1 MAILNL
7 DKKSQV
13 MWFRNGLREQ
23 VKDLLIAR
31 DLSTNF
37 NDFVALCI
45 KLDNAWRYRQE
56 EKRVPGTAHPL
67 RFNSTTTGRNTTATG
82 TAPGPMDLSIV
93 NGKLSPEVRQYRM
106 ANNLF
111 NYCGQSGYFEREY
124 SNKKNRSQKVAVVA
138 PRIPEPLPETV
149 FQSKN
154 LGTQD
159 WMVTHSW
166 VTGHFLKSLLFPISL
181 SFLSSCSKFLFC
193 FVGFTHWRRWTWR
206 FYCWEYWFGFGW

>member
-7 DKKSQV
+7 DEKSQV

-31 DLSTNF
+31 GLPTNF

-45 KLDNAWRYRQE
+45 KLDNAWRSRQE
-56 EKRVPGTAHPL
+56 EKRGPGTANPP

-82 TAPGPMDLSIV
+82 TAPGPMDLSLV

-106 ANNLF
+106 ANNLCK
-111 NYCGQSGYFEREY
+111 YCGQSGHFTRECP
-124 SNKKNRSQKVAVVA
+124 NKKNRSQKVAVVA
-138 PRIPEPLPETV
+138 PRIPDPLPETV

-154 LGTQD
+154 LGAQD
-159 WMVTHSW
+159 
-166 VTGHFLKSLLFPISL
+166 
-181 SFLSSCSKFLFC
+181 
-193 FVGFTHWRRWTWR
+193 
-206 FYCWEYWFGFGW
+206 